1 VLVLVSA
8 QERLLQ
14 TLEALLSKYDAARED
29 KLRLYWARGA
39 VEEVSFLPFH
49 PPFFKKKN
57 RKPLFVYFSFF
68 PPFFPP

>member
-1 VLVLVSA
+1 VEKQRVLVLVSA

-49 PPFFKKKN
+49 PPFF
-57 RKPLFVYFSFF
+57 
-68 PPFFPP
+68 